1 MIAVNRAP
9 ATALC
14 CPECGW
20 GWPAAPRPSVPS
32 LHLQPI
38 RYRCPNT
45 RCRQQHWLIVYRME
59 YSPLRLEVVDVVR
72 CYGSV
77 PEALERSLR
86 QIKGIG
92 EGELKAMVQMMALQP
107 ELAQR

>member
-1 MIAVNRAP
+1 
-9 ATALC
+9 
-14 CPECGW
+14 
-20 GWPAAPRPSVPS
+20 
-32 LHLQPI
+32 
-38 RYRCPNT
+38 
-45 RCRQQHWLIVYRME
+45 ME